1 MLTQVIFGQSKRRI
15 KLNYLPNEIVLS
27 VKTTHKF
34 SYIKQKVGITPNIMA
49 RIAILKALELD
60 LKPSNLETPESL
72 NQKIPRDIAF
82 GDYSDIFNFG
92 IKEYI
97 DNHSYSGDIKELIT
111 NLIETG
117 SYKIGNVKK
126 FQDIETLL

>member
-97 DNHSYSGDIKELIT
+97 DNHSYTGDIKELIT

>member
-1 MLTQVIFGQSKRRI
+1 M
-15 KLNYLPNEIVLS
+15 NYLPSEIVLS
-27 VKTTHKF
+27 AKTTHKF
-34 SYIKQKVGITPNIMA
+34 SYIKKNIGITPNIMA

-60 LKPSNLETPESL
+60 LKPYNLEVPESL

-82 GDYSDIFNFG
+82 GDYSDVFNFG

-97 DNHSYSGDIKELIT
+97 ENHSYTGDIKELIT

-117 SYKIGNVKK
+117 SYKIGNIKK
-126 FQDIETLL
+126 FQDLQSLL